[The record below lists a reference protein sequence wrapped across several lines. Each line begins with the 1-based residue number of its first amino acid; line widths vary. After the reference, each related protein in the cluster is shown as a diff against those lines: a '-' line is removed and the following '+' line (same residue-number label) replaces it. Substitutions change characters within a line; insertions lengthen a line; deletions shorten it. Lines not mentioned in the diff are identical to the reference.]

1 MEQKATFDAVGTNL
15 VYVKSVA
22 VADLPQEVQQEAG
35 DRSELFAVHDA
46 QGEQLALVA
55 DRNLAYSLA
64 IQNDMVPVTVH

>member
-1 MEQKATFDAVGTNL
+1 MEHKATFDAVATNL

-22 VADLPQEVQQEAG
+22 VADLPKEVQQEAG

-64 IQNDMVPVTVH
+64 LQNDMVPVTVH